1 MPKDTSSNTPKLAAR
16 SGRWI
21 TQTDALKLYKSYGM
35 GASDL
40 ASILP
45 VSDEPNPR
53 HYKMRMKTYNVADV
67 EALARRL
74 KSSAASS
81 YPVSR
86 TASGLAI
93 PNGSNIMRTTAMK
106 EFGLS
111 SPQMDRLVP
120 VKVVPNP
127 HPNSKGPMRLYN
139 RCDVKALADSVK
151 AAAASPNGNASRQV
165 ADYEDNVFDGV
176 SGENAA
182 YILAG
187 AGAIGPAQ
195 SYWR

>member
-1 MPKDTSSNTPKLAAR
+1 MPKATAPKLAAR
-16 SGRWI
+16 NGHWVTR
-21 TQTDALKLYKSYGM
+21 TEARKSYSL

-40 ASILP
+40 DS
-45 VSDEPNPR
+45 VTDVPNPR

-106 EFGLS
+106 EFGLVS
-111 SPQMDRLVP
+111 AQMDRLLP
-120 VKVVPNP
+120 VKVAPNP
-127 HPNSKGPMRLYN
+127 HANAKGPMR
-139 RCDVKALADSVK
+139 
-151 AAAASPNGNASRQV
+151 
-165 ADYEDNVFDGV
+165 F
-176 SGENAA
+176 
-182 YILAG
+182 
-187 AGAIGPAQ
+187 
-195 SYWR
+195 